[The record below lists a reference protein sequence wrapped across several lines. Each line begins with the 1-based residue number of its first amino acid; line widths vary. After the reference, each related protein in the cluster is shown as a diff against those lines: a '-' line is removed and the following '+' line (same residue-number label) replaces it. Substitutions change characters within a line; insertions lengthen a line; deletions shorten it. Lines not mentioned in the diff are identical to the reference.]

1 MINRLHLDFQLETA
15 TERREFLNEY
25 LKRTEFQLKPLS
37 EEELEM
43 CGNYLLWGK
52 DEDGKNSVQ
61 KKIVEI
67 KTKKGTW
74 DKKEDESLDALLEQP
89 TFNEA
94 QTFSTI
100 GAPTKITREVFSRSK
115 ALKEAPPQLIPIFKD
130 LFYQIDKLDLTLNY
144 YDLAHGKR
152 KNPPCEELL
161 QQFTP
166 E

>member
-74 DKKEDESLDALLEQP
+74 DKKEDESLDALLE
-89 TFNEA
+89 
-94 QTFSTI
+94 
-100 GAPTKITREVFSRSK
+100 
-115 ALKEAPPQLIPIFKD
+115 
-130 LFYQIDKLDLTLNY
+130 
-144 YDLAHGKR
+144 
-152 KNPPCEELL
+152 
-161 QQFTP
+161 
-166 E
+166 